1 MSLTNKERKKFM
13 SNLCDNCE
21 NPSWTGEDPIP
32 APPYPGGG
40 EAGDFNDL
48 SNRPK
53 YNGTEITS
61 ETNIPK
67 VVNTP
72 FDGAT
77 STSDGTAGLVPT
89 PESGEEDTYLKGD
102 GSWGVVDYAESTSNI
117 VTDTQQDTTG
127 SFMYRTSGGTASIA
141 TGKAELVSVK
151 GNTIQETTTTV
162 DYEVVSNNLTR
173 NPTVTIAE
181 NIWLTLP
188 WGANDGTYI
197 FTTQAGGSVVVTDE
211 DGNVVGTPSLW
222 ATPLTG
228 IVMVPTQAATQQAV
242 GSNVTIRFSKVQT
255 TALKTANPIEFQ
267 SVGFNQ
273 VPGGNGGKV
282 IAGNLYRID
291 ADYTSITVTPFD
303 GSATYSIVP
312 DENEQFTPTKSG
324 WITIDGSGQVL
335 VALVWSGGKDE
346 EPYEPMNTFNV
357 DIPLEDK
364 NGNAL
369 PTASYGMPSVNNV
382 ADEINYRNKV
392 YIQRIGR
399 YDYSEANLEAVQAL
413 GVDYIYDNSV
423 IFYVLPT
430 PVVYELNLVSTSGVY
445 DVNDYG
451 TEWFVKD
458 ALGTPVDVP
467 LTARIIYGNNLV
479 DKLKN
484 LADIQSVGDGLSLDN
499 GTLNVSGESGGSVTK
514 LTSAD
519 YNYPES
525 GTKTSVAL
533 WKLPTGLYYADNA
546 ASLNTVLKVYDND
559 TSEYYYYSTF
569 LVFED
574 AQSQGYVTI
583 YGLMGSDGNIG
594 HIWKVW
600 KQNGYLS
607 DSLSIPTAEYVDS
620 TFQYAPDVLYVD
632 DYDYPEEDPD
642 GIAVWDLNTNTNYT
656 FYEPVKVYL
665 NSTTSFTCST
675 NGRLSIGNT
684 SGSNK
689 FFEFVICE
697 NGTTDVMA
705 GFGFTNYS
713 TGAKVTLKS
722 YTTSDIAAN
731 VSNNDT
737 PAPTPTYPYT
747 DGTRTYYLYNGV
759 EVYANETD
767 ASQSLYYS
775 SDNSLAIQGGEWGDN
790 GDGTVSYIGGGGGG
804 ETPEEPAEPDD
815 PVAPEEPTEEPA
827 EG

>member
-1 MSLTNKERKKFM
+1 M

-53 YNGTEITS
+53 YNGTEITG

-127 SFMYRTSGGTASIA
+127 SFMYRTSGGTASVA

-188 WGANDGTYI
+188 WGANDGTYT

-211 DGNVVGTPSLW
+211 DGNVVGTPRLW
-222 ATPLTG
+222 MTPLTG
-228 IVMVPTQAATQQAV
+228 IVMVPSSAATVQAV

-324 WITIDGSGQVL
+324 WIAIDGSGQVL

-392 YIQRIGR
+392 YIQRIGK

-413 GVDYIYDNSV
+413 GVDYVYDNSV

-430 PVVYELNLVSTSGVY
+430 PVVYELNLVSSSGVY

-451 TEWFVKD
+451 TEWFIKD
-458 ALGTPVDVP
+458 SLGTPVDAP

-484 LADIQSVGDGLSLDN
+484 LADIQSVGDGLSLNN
-499 GTLNVSGESGGSVTK
+499 GTLSVSGGGESSIARE

-519 YNYPES
+519 YNYPENDPQYLDLN
-525 GTKTSVAL
+525 T
-533 WKLPTGLYYADNA
+533 LPIGLYY
-546 ASLNTVLKVYDND
+546 V
-559 TSEYYYYSTF
+559 
-569 LVFED
+569 
-574 AQSQGYVTI
+574 QGYQ
-583 YGLMGSDGNIG
+583 GLNVYFEGSTNWFSSPCTFIKCCGNVVVMLSDGNFQNKITHYIG
-594 HIWKVW
+594 SSSYVSLGRDDVIDNLTTDTGVSPLSARQGKV
-600 KQNGYLS
+600 
-607 DSLSIPTAEYVDS
+607 
-620 TFQYAPDVLYVD
+620 
-632 DYDYPEEDPD
+632 
-642 GIAVWDLNTNTNYT
+642 LN
-656 FYEPVKVYL
+656 E
-665 NSTTSFTCST
+665 
-675 NGRLSIGNT
+675 RLSLVEG
-684 SGSNK
+684 GS
-689 FFEFVICE
+689 
-697 NGTTDVMA
+697 A
-705 GFGFTNYS
+705 
-713 TGAKVTLKS
+713 
-722 YTTSDIAAN
+722 
-731 VSNNDT
+731 
-737 PAPTPTYPYT
+737 PAPSPTYPYT
-747 DGTRTYYLYNGV
+747 VDTRTYYLYNGV
-759 EVYANETD
+759 EVYVDQTD
-767 ASQSLYYS
+767 ASQNLYYS
-775 SDNSLAIQGGEWGDN
+775 SNNTVAIQGGEWSDN
-790 GDGTVSYIGGGGGG
+790 GDGTVSYTPGEGGG
-804 ETPEEPAEPDD
+804 EEPG
-815 PVAPEEPTEEPA
+815 PEEPTEEPV

>member
-1 MSLTNKERKKFM
+1 M

-21 NPSWTGEDPIP
+21 NPFWTGEDPIP

-53 YNGTEITS
+53 YNGTEITG

-77 STSDGTAGLVPT
+77 ATSDGTKGLVPA
-89 PESGEEDTYLKGD
+89 PDSGQEGQYLKGD
-102 GSWGVVDYAESTSNI
+102 GSWGVVDYAESASNI

-127 SFMYRTSGGTASIA
+127 SFMYRTSGGTASVA

-162 DYEVVSNNLTR
+162 DYEVVSNNLTQ
-173 NPTVTIAE
+173 NPTVTIRE
-181 NIWLTLP
+181 DIWLTLP
-188 WGANDGTYI
+188 WGANDGTYT
-197 FTTQAGGSVVVTDE
+197 FTTQAGGSVIVTDG
-211 DGNVVGTPSLW
+211 DGNVVGTPRFW
-222 ATPLTG
+222 MTPLTG
-228 IVMVPTQAATQQAV
+228 IAMVPTQAATQQRV

-255 TALKTANPIEFQ
+255 TTLKTAKPI
-267 SVGFNQ
+267 GFESIGYNQ
-273 VPGGNGGKV
+273 ASGADDIRL
-282 IAGNLYRID
+282 IADKEYRIACD
-291 ADYTSITVTPFD
+291 SFTSIEVTPFD
-303 GSATYSIVP
+303 GSAVYTITP
-312 DENEQFTPTKSG
+312 DENNKFTPAKSG
-324 WITIDGSGQVL
+324 WGHVNDATGQIL
-335 VALVWSGGKDE
+335 IALVWSGSRDNDPWESTWVYE
-346 EPYEPMNTFNV
+346 ENIPMA
-357 DIPLEDK
+357 DK

-369 PTASYGMPSVNNV
+369 PPASYGFPSVGEV
-382 ADEINYRNKV
+382 ADEINYHNKQ
-392 YIQRIGR
+392 YIQRVGH
-399 YDYSEANLEAVQAL
+399 YAYSAENLEIVQAL
-413 GVDYIYDNSV
+413 GTTYTYDSTD
-423 IFYVLPT
+423 IFYILDEPI
-430 PVVYELNLVSTSGVY
+430 VYELPEYTSGVY
-445 DVNDYG
+445 TVNDYG

-458 ALGTPVDVP
+458 SLGTPVDVP

-484 LADIQSVGDGLSLDN
+484 LADIQEVGDGLSLDN

-546 ASLNTVLKVYDND
+546 ASLNTVLKVYNND
-559 TSEYYYYSTF
+559 VSEYYYYSTF

-600 KQNGYLS
+600 KQNGNLS
-607 DSLSIPTAEYVDS
+607 DSLSIPTVEYIQN
-620 TFQYAPDVLYVD
+620 TFQSAPDALYVD

-642 GIAVWDLNTNTNYT
+642 GIAVWNLSTNTNYT

-665 NSTTSFTCST
+665 NSTTSFNCST
-675 NGRLSIGNT
+675 NGRLSIGST

-731 VSNNDT
+731 VSNNDNQD
-737 PAPTPTYPYT
+737 PGSSAEPGPGVAEPTVTCPFCGQQTSA
-747 DGTRTYYLYNGV
+747 D
-759 EVYANETD
+759 
-767 ASQSLYYS
+767 S
-775 SDNSLAIQGGEWGDN
+775 
-790 GDGTVSYIGGGGGG
+790 TVCQFCGNDLSGSTVPDPG
-804 ETPEEPAEPDD
+804 EEPGPEIP
-815 PVAPEEPTEEPA
+815 PEEPTEEPV